1 MKRRIL
7 TLVALSASILT
18 AATACGQ
25 NKDKAG
31 KAGATAP
38 AAATPPPTKLVRVAT
53 LENAQANREFTANVQ
68 LVQAQRQAAVELQG
82 AIGKEKDAKKKAE
95 LQKQLDA
102 VMKKLNENN
111 ELMFKTYGFS
121 INRNYIMEV
130 ERANIYLQVTD
141 EEAAKLEQAAKAQ
154 PAKNAKK

>member
-7 TLVALSASILT
+7 TLVALSASLLT
-18 AATACGQ
+18 AGTACGQ

-31 KAGATAP
+31 KTAASAP
-38 AAATPPPTKLVRVAT
+38 AAATPQPTKLVRVAT

-68 LVQAQRQAAVELQG
+68 LVQAQRQAALELQD
-82 AIGKEKDAKKKAE
+82 AIGKEKDSKKKAE

-130 ERANIYLQVTD
+130 ERANVYLQVTD
-141 EEAAKLEQAAKAQ
+141 E
-154 PAKNAKK
+154 